1 MPAGEVDGFVRG
13 EIVRLLGKS
22 EGREGGVIVVVV
34 GAEGEGVRGTV
45 APVGEVSGDV
55 GGVGEGGDVGA
66 GETLVEAE
74 GDGALLGAGLAEDP
88 FWREGRRVSGD
99 GGRRLG

>member
-1 MPAGEVDGFVRG
+1 MPACEVNGFVRG
-13 EIVRLLGKS
+13 VIVRLFGES
-22 EGREGGVIVVVV
+22 EGGEGGVRVV
-34 GAEGEGVRGTV
+34 GAEGESVRGAV
-45 APVGEVSGDV
+45 APVGEVSGYI

-88 FWREGRRVSGD
+88 FWMEGRRVSGG
-99 GGRRLG
+99 GGRRLD